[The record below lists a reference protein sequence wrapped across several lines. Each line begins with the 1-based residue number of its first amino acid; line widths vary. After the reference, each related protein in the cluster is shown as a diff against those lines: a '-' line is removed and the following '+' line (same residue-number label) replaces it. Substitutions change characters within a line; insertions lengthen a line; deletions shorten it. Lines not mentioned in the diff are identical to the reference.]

1 MNSSNI
7 VEEKILHLLK
17 RSQLSVTDSR
27 RKILEIFIQ
36 AGSAL
41 AHHDVEEKTAEKY
54 DRVTVYRTLQTFMEK
69 GIIHTI
75 PTTDNSIKYALCKED
90 CEEGHHHDNHIHFV
104 CEICGT
110 TTCMDEIHV
119 PSINLPIGYHA
130 NQINM
135 VVNGVCKNCV

>member
-1 MNSSNI
+1 L
-7 VEEKILHLLK
+7 VEEQIVQLLRK
-17 RSQLSVTDSR
+17 SQLSVTDSR

-41 AHHDVEEKTAEKY
+41 AHHDVEEKTSERY

-104 CEICGT
+104 CEICGA

-119 PSINLPIGYHA
+119 PVINLPKGYRA

-135 VVNGVCKNCV
+135 VVNGVCKKCEVRG